1 MKTFNDLEFKNMPA
15 HYEGVQAIIKFD
27 NGYGAS
33 IVRHKFSYGN
43 EEGLYELA
51 VLDSDDAIA
60 YHTPVTEDVLGY
72 LSKDDVT
79 DALRQIQELSPDNND
94 TELNALESTLGQ
106 AE

>member
-15 HYEGVQAIIKFD
+15 HYEGVQAIITFD

-43 EEGLYELA
+43 AQGLYELA

-60 YHTPVTEDVLGY
+60 YDTPVTDDVLGH
-72 LSKDDVT
+72 LSEEDVT
-79 DALRQIQELSPDNND
+79 NALKQIQEL
-94 TELNALESTLGQ
+94 
-106 AE
+106 